1 MILNDVVTK
10 MLRSILLQRY
20 AFFAICRNVF
30 VFFVSNQGQK
40 GLSFVSNHGQVE
52 ALMFQ
57 IRGKIVLVLSQIV
70 SVSAMLVDTRQKKYR
85 SSFYS

>member
-20 AFFAICRNVF
+20 AFFVICRNVF

-57 IRGKIVLVLSQIV
+57 IRGKIVLVLSQIRGKRRFLYLK
-70 SVSAMLVDTRQKKYR
+70 SWAKEAILKP
-85 SSFYS
+85 